1 MKMTSKWKKFCYN
14 AKQRENNWN
23 NKEISFFT
31 YHILKEENH
40 IGKNVNCHS
49 FLGMQSDTMYENLK
63 CLLDLVNPNLNDYP
77 KLQERSSWPK

>member
-1 MKMTSKWKKFCYN
+1 M
-14 AKQRENNWN
+14 REFVA
-23 NKEISFFT
+23 NKTALQEL
-31 YHILKEENH
+31 LKELFREKENH